1 MKGKGDI
8 MTNQMFL
15 LGRLVDKPEVK
26 ELESGKKVTN
36 LTLAVQRSYKNQD
49 GEYETDFVDCALW
62 NHVAEATSEYCKK
75 GDLVAVRGRLE
86 TNTYEREDGTK
97 AKSYQVVADKISF
110 LASSKDRSIKEEPE
124 MAVA

>member
-1 MKGKGDI
+1 

-49 GEYETDFVDCALW
+49 GEYETDFVDCTLW

-75 GDLVAVRGRLE
+75 GDLVAVKGRLE
-86 TNTYEREDGTK
+86 TNVYEREDGTK

-110 LASSKDRSIKEEPE
+110 LASSKDKSIKEEPE

>member
-62 NHVAEATSEYCKK
+62 NHVAEAISEYCKK